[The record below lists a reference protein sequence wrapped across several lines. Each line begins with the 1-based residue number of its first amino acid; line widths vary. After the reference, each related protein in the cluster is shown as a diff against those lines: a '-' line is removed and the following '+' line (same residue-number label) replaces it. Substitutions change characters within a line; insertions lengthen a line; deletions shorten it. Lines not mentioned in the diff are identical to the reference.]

1 MQALQSETLLASFGT
16 CITKNDIESK
26 EETVFVAFQSFH
38 LSSGLFRSTLYSPW
52 RNDSS
57 KWFFYNSIQIKTA
70 HKIPTWVQDILV
82 HKAKPRKYG
91 NSNRILTSILSF
103 IVIDI
108 FLCILFWCFS
118 DFFFLLL
125 FPRYCWTLYI
135 NVHIILRYYCGYDVI
150 LSLLLIMITKFYE
163 W

>member
-1 MQALQSETLLASFGT
+1 MQALQSETLLAFFGT
-16 CITKNDIESK
+16 CITKWSTRDK
-26 EETVFVAFQSFH
+26 EQKRNCFCSFSFH

-52 RNDSS
+52 RNDTS

-70 HKIPTWVQDILV
+70 HKKPTWVQDI

-118 DFFFLLL
+118 DFLFLFL
-125 FPRYCWTLYI
+125 FPRYCCTLYI
-135 NVHIILRYYCGYDVI
+135 NGHIILRYYCGYDVI
-150 LSLLLIMITKFYE
+150 LSLLLIMITKFYK

>member
-1 MQALQSETLLASFGT
+1 MQALQSETLLAFFGT
-16 CITKNDIESK
+16 CTTKNEIESK
-26 EETVFVAFQSFH
+26 EETVFVAFHSFH

-70 HKIPTWVQDILV
+70 HKKPTWVQDILV

-108 FLCILFWCFS
+108 SLCILFWCFS
-118 DFFFLLL
+118 DFFSF
-125 FPRYCWTLYI
+125 FFSHDI
-135 NVHIILRYYCGYDVI
+135 AVHCTSMGILLRYYCGYDVI